1 MENKTLNDDQLQ
13 ETSGGRL
20 IREKKKQDF
29 LATTGKFNDIY
40 DSLLKAKRGEEAR
53 DLLMIYLRLDNK
65 VRNSIANFAEDS
77 EDILFSKLMQPYWPK

>member
-13 ETSGGRL
+13 EISGGRL

-40 DSLLKAKRGEEAR
+40 DSLLKAKEV
-53 DLLMIYLRLDNK
+53 K
-65 VRNSIANFAEDS
+65 
-77 EDILFSKLMQPYWPK
+77 KLGTY